1 MKKTAF
7 RIKLLGFERRSRC
20 HQQLGQVG
28 GNLQVGGTSMANV
41 VMPFHLFYVLCLDNV
56 VQVDINVYI
65 FQYPN
70 RESCNVP
77 AKRHNMM
84 AYGR

>member
-1 MKKTAF
+1 MPSATWASWWESAGWWNFHGK
-7 RIKLLGFERRSRC
+7 C
-20 HQQLGQVG
+20 CV
-28 GNLQVGGTSMANV
+28 
-41 VMPFHLFYVLCLDNV
+41 PFHLFYVLCLDNV